1 MSALPSYEHDARIEP
16 NFGCAQATCQTG
28 PVCLQGGRGAE
39 RTAGRARGNHPGKM
53 NGIGEHVRD
62 ELQREN
68 GTNAPFQD
76 LARAALRL
84 AGDDVEHANGAVG
97 GARRQALAVVVE
109 LRVVLQTCVQ
119 MRERGWSWSGRSRTI
134 MSSCAVST
142 GVGSVV
148 VAVGFGKT
156 QYSADEQASNMWTD
170 HDGA

>member
-28 PVCLQGGRGAE
+28 PVCLQGRRGAG
-39 RTAGRARGNHPGKM
+39 RTTRRARRRHQGRI
-53 NGIGEHVRD
+53 NGIEEHVRD

-84 AGDDVEHANGAVG
+84 AGDDVEHADGAVG
-97 GARRQALAVVVE
+97 GARRQALAIVVE

-119 MRERGWSWSGRSRTI
+119 TRERG
-134 MSSCAVST
+134 
-142 GVGSVV
+142 
-148 VAVGFGKT
+148 
-156 QYSADEQASNMWTD
+156 
-170 HDGA
+170 